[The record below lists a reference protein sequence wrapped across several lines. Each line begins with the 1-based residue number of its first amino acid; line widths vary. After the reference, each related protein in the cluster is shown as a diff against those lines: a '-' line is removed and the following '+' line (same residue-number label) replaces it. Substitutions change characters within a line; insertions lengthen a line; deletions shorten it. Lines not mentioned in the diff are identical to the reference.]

1 MHSTNCLHLNVCA
14 ENLSVVSKA
23 MGKKRWTEVQRFLY
37 LINPALFNK
46 GSTEGSC
53 PRKRL

>member
-1 MHSTNCLHLNVCA
+1 MVSA
-14 ENLSVVSKA
+14 ENLSMASKA
-23 MGKKRWTEVQRFLY
+23 MRKKSWTEVQLFLY